1 MEHGPRPNHCSNT
14 SLVPGFLKSANHVP
28 HPRSSFPSFREL
40 GDCTRE
46 RRRPGAQLARIAAR
60 HAWKAEARYSAGVA
74 HDGGGQARVGG
85 RCSGKVLTHELSR
98 KRRHRAHGWKQE
110 NTPTPIYSFLPSSR
124 KSKTRFAKGETIS
137 PTLLINTYTTSSKC
151 LRGKFNKC

>member
-1 MEHGPRPNHCSNT
+1 M
-14 SLVPGFLKSANHVP
+14 FLIPVP
-28 HPRSSFPSFREL
+28 HSHHSGNL
-40 GDCTRE
+40 VT
-46 RRRPGAQLARIAAR
+46 ARVSGGGQALSWHGSRR

-124 KSKTRFAKGETIS
+124 KSKTRFLKEETVS
-137 PTLLINTYTTSSKC
+137 PSLLINTHATSSKC
-151 LRGKFNKC
+151 LRGKSNKC